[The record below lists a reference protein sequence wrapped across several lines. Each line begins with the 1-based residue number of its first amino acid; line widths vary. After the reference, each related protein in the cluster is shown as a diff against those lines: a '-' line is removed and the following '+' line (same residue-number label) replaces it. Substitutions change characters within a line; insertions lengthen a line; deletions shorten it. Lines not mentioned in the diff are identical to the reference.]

1 RTRALA
7 RRRAGAPA
15 RRADA
20 ALGSRGAGEPARGA
34 AGDAHIGTSAHRH
47 IGTSAHRHIGTSAHR
62 HIGTSTRTTRR
73 PDGSAVGHVQAG
85 KSPLPLAAARVF
97 ARRNMPACPPAA
109 FRLLPAARGWTE
121 NDACLWR
128 VAMSI
133 ANRKPQTANR

>member
-1 RTRALA
+1 M
-7 RRRAGAPA
+7 
-15 RRADA
+15 
-20 ALGSRGAGEPARGA
+20 
-34 AGDAHIGTSAHRH
+34 
-47 IGTSAHRHIGTSAHR
+47 
-62 HIGTSTRTTRR
+62 
-73 PDGSAVGHVQAG
+73 
-85 KSPLPLAAARVF
+85 PLAAARVF

>member
-1 RTRALA
+1 AHRHIGTSAHR
-7 RRRAGAPA
+7 
-15 RRADA
+15 
-20 ALGSRGAGEPARGA
+20 
-34 AGDAHIGTSAHRH
+34 HIGTSAHRH

>member
-1 RTRALA
+1 
-7 RRRAGAPA
+7 
-15 RRADA
+15 
-20 ALGSRGAGEPARGA
+20 
-34 AGDAHIGTSAHRH
+34 

-133 ANRKPQTANR
+133 ANRKPQTANREPRTANREPRTANR